1 MRSMKA
7 LSVNESDLA
16 FSLVSL
22 SIIVCQ
28 LIILRFLAI
37 RQSLELHINVTTDD
51 YSVKLSLIIKQ
62 LYYLPSLR

>member
-1 MRSMKA
+1 MRSMKE
-7 LSVNESDLA
+7 LSVNETDLA

-28 LIILRFLAI
+28 LIILRFLAV

-51 YSVKLSLIIKQ
+51 YIAKLSLIVKQ